1 MTNNKLY
8 ARDDYLKK
16 KAADSNGLN
25 IQLTNNYAFRKTFKN
40 TYIAK
45 GFLMALLG
53 LKEDEIADLKVTD
66 PFEEGES
73 EQEKEGILD
82 VKIYLNNNKKINIEM
97 QNRYQNDWT
106 ERSLFYN
113 CRMFTDGFYHG
124 QSYGELEPCIHIG
137 ILDFNLMRSQG
148 FHHHIKLLDIK
159 TGEEYNDK
167 LQFHVVQLKKLE
179 DAAKEEKE
187 TELYY
192 WAKLLAAKDWKEV
205 DDTIKGNPYREAVK
219 DEMYK
224 MSQDERERYLYLREE
239 MAYSDE
245 ISRMK
250 TAREEGLE
258 EGRKEGRKEGKQLF
272 LQCIRLKKQGFSK
285 EKIAE
290 EIVLIR
296 YYNVLFY
303 LFFND
308 STGIPDPVIC
318 LRRLNPLN
326 INSYRAA
333 AIRSPISFVPTSLH
347 PSDMISPVRYPSVR
361 TFCTAA
367 STASASLSMSRE
379 KRSII
384 AAERMVAIGLAL
396 FCPAISGADPWLG
409 S

>member
-8 ARDDYLKK
+8 ARDEYLKK

-82 VKIYLNNNKKINIEM
+82 
-97 QNRYQNDWT
+97 
-106 ERSLFYN
+106 
-113 CRMFTDGFYHG
+113 
-124 QSYGELEPCIHIG
+124 
-137 ILDFNLMRSQG
+137 
-148 FHHHIKLLDIK
+148 IK
-159 TGEEYNDK
+159 TGKEYNDK

-179 DAAKEEKE
+179 NAAKEEKE

-250 TAREEGLE
+250 TARE
-258 EGRKEGRKEGKQLF
+258 GRKEGKQLF

-290 EIVLIR
+290 ECQV
-296 YYNVLFY
+296 
-303 LFFND
+303 D
-308 STGIPDPVIC
+308 IPEVEEILKEIED
-318 LRRLNPLN
+318 L
-326 INSYRAA
+326 
-333 AIRSPISFVPTSLH
+333 
-347 PSDMISPVRYPSVR
+347 
-361 TFCTAA
+361 
-367 STASASLSMSRE
+367 
-379 KRSII
+379 
-384 AAERMVAIGLAL
+384 
-396 FCPAISGADPWLG
+396 
-409 S
+409 